1 MFIVKVEKGAIEKAV
16 KTLKR
21 KWDKNKMTK
30 KLRSKKEFIKET
42 DRKRS
47 EKSRAIY
54 IEKKY
59 KSNN

>member
-59 KSNN
+59 RSEE

>member
-1 MFIVKVEKGAIEKAV
+1 MFIVKVEGGAIEKAV

-59 KSNN
+59 KSDN

>member
-1 MFIVKVEKGAIEKAV
+1 MFIVKVEKESIEKAI

-21 KWDKNKMTK
+21 KWDKNKMMK

-47 EKSRAIY
+47 EKSRAVY

-59 KSNN
+59 RNRD

>member
-59 KSNN
+59 KSDN

>member
-16 KTLKR
+16 KALKR

-59 KSNN
+59 KSDN

>member
-21 KWDKNKMTK
+21 KWDKNKVIK
-30 KLRSKKEFIKET
+30 ELRARKEFIKTT
-42 DRKRS
+42 DKKRAA
-47 EKSRAIY
+47 KSRAIY

-59 KSNN
+59 KSDN

>member
-1 MFIVKVEKGAIEKAV
+1 MFIVKVEKGGIEKAV

-21 KWDKNKMTK
+21 KWDKNKMAK

-59 KSNN
+59 KSDN